1 MPTKTTGRKASAK
14 TAARPV
20 LNKVKAPRAAPLK
33 KAAATALPATLTTTP
48 SRHLAKSSK
57 GATPTAPTGTKQSR
71 LIALLRAQPG
81 ATIDQMTALIG
92 WQPHTVRGTISG
104 VLRKRL
110 QLNVILDQATRVYR
124 IVEAAS

>member
-20 LNKVKAPRAAPLK
+20 SNKAKAPRAAALK
-33 KAAATALPATLTTTP
+33 KTVATTLPATLITKTK
-48 SRHLAKSSK
+48 RDLAKSSK
-57 GATPTAPTGTKQSR
+57 AATPTASSGTKQSH

-81 ATIDQMTALIG
+81 ATIAQMTALTG

-110 QLNVILDQATRVYR
+110 QLNVVLDPGTRVYR